1 MCGGGPK
8 WKREVVQDHKFDF
21 INVADFRDN
30 GFKMRSKYVF
40 LFLIFFKSFAVYI
53 SDIFSATT
61 MLTTTSWSNQIF
73 DECTAAQTNGCIFIP
88 FSTGKWLF
96 VGCII
101 FSFLLLGY
109 EARKAKLIVASH
121 DISYAFTNVLANNYY
136 SLRSYD
142 HFCFFDHIS
151 NSTKTSDDFAFFI
164 FFVFKSWKRVL
175 LADGPRQTINGLTL
189 YAVWLAKHKD
199 AGWNIPL
206 YFKGNTLSTSLLTVT
221 TLFTVIVF
229 LGSLGLLVIA
239 AICYIPLL
247 CYIRGNLKEYCC
259 HKVDKRIESVIKK
272 HQKKR
277 LDENQ
282 KQAQKE
288 ARGDY
293 SHLKNKKGEFTSRP
307 LPQPTLPNLSVDD
320 DMDDKSSMHTRVA
333 PSTYTQDSYYYYNSD
348 AKNANPPPMP
358 AYNPYS
364 THQASDAYAT
374 FNPSQATFQ
383 QPEEYQPP
391 YEDES
396 NMHLTSSAA
405 PFSYSQ
411 YPEDRP
417 GSAAPNLYERSG
429 STAPSVTAPNGYY
442 HRPGSAAP
450 NPYERSG
457 STAPSVTAPN
467 AYYGENYEQQDA
479 PPFSQ
484 SQYPIDRSGSA
495 APNPYLTNGGSYD
508 PHDVYQGRAVP
519 SPRPQQ
525 RAPPSTLAR
534 PISGLAYDD
543 ADAYGGYSTSPQPQ
557 QQTHTQGMWNPGRD
571 VERGGGGAY

>member
-1 MCGGGPK
+1 MCGGPK

-21 INVADFRDN
+21 ISVADFRDN
-30 GFKMRSKYVF
+30 GFKMRTKYLF
-40 LFLIFFKSFAVYI
+40 LFLVFFKSFAVYM
-53 SDIFSATT
+53 SDIFTAVT
-61 MLTTTSWSNQIF
+61 MLTTRSWSNQIF
-73 DECTAAQTNGCIFIP
+73 DECTAQTSGCVFIP
-88 FSTGKWLF
+88 FNTGKWLF

-151 NSTKTSDDFAFFI
+151 NSTKTSDDFAFFV

-175 LADGPRQTINGLTL
+175 LADGPRQTINALTL
-189 YAVWLAKHKD
+189 YAVWLAKHKEAQWD
-199 AGWNIPL
+199 ITK
-206 YFKGNTLSTSLLTVT
+206 YFTGNTISTSLLTVT

-229 LGSLGLLVIA
+229 LGSLGLLIVA
-239 AICYIPLL
+239 GICYIPLL

-259 HKVDKRIESVIKK
+259 HKVDKRIDSVIKK
-272 HQKKR
+272 RQKKR

-282 KQAQKE
+282 KHAMKE
-288 ARGDY
+288 ARGDF
-293 SHLKNKKGEFTSRP
+293 SHLKNRKGEFTSKP

-320 DMDDKSSMHTRVA
+320 DLDDKSSMHTRVA

-364 THQASDAYAT
+364 THQAPDAY
-374 FNPSQATFQ
+374 FNPSQTTFQ
-383 QPEEYQPP
+383 QQDEYQAP

-396 NMHLTSSAA
+396 SMHLTSGAA
-405 PFSYSQ
+405 PFSHAQ
-411 YPEDRP
+411 YPIDRP
-417 GSAAPNLYERSG
+417 GSATPNPYYGSENYQQQGAPPFSHSQY
-429 STAPSVTAPNGYY
+429 PID
-442 HRPGSAAP
+442 RPGSAAP
-450 NPYERSG
+450 NPYH
-457 STAPSVTAPN
+457 
-467 AYYGENYEQQDA
+467 
-479 PPFSQ
+479 
-484 SQYPIDRSGSA
+484 
-495 APNPYLTNGGSYD
+495 NGNGSYD

-525 RAPPSTLAR
+525 QRAPPSGLAR
-534 PISGLAYDD
+534 PVSGLAYDD
-543 ADAYGGYSTSPQPQ
+543 ADAYGGYSASPQPQ
-557 QQTHTQGMWNPGRD
+557 QQQHQAQGMWNPGRD
-571 VERGGGGAY
+571 VERGGY